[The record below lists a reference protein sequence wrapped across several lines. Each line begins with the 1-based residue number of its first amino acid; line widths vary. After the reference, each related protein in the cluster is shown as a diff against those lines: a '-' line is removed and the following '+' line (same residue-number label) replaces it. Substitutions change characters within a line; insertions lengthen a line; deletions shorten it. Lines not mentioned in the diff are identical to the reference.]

1 MSKNHVK
8 MMSLSKKNRILKD
21 KEKMRK
27 REILGLASDEEAS
40 SSEKSV
46 EETFEEKKDRVRRQ
60 KLNQLRNMNR
70 EDRQRALIQ

>member
-1 MSKNHVK
+1 
-8 MMSLSKKNRILKD
+8 MSLSKKNRILKD

>member
-1 MSKNHVK
+1 
-8 MMSLSKKNRILKD
+8 
-21 KEKMRK
+21 MRK

-60 KLNQLRNMNR
+60 KLNQLRQMNR